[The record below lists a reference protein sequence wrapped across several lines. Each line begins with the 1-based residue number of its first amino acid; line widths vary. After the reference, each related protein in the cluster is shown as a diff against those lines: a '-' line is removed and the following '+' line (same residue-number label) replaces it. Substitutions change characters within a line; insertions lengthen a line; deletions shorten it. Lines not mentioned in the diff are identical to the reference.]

1 MIQIILMST
10 TWLFIAILT
19 EVFGTAMLPKTR
31 HFRRLAPTIFCAL
44 SYVVCFYATGA
55 SNEIND
61 TRYRLRNLVWYGH
74 SINYCDK

>member
-44 SYVVCFYATGA
+44 SYVVCFYALG
-55 SNEIND
+55 
-61 TRYRLRNLVWYGH
+61 
-74 SINYCDK
+74 KQ